1 MKLAFVFPGQGSQAV
16 GMLDSLAARPEV
28 ADLMKQA
35 DAALGEPLSAMIAH
49 GSAESLAL
57 TVNTQPAMLLA
68 GLACYR
74 AWRAA
79 GGPDADAVAGH
90 SLGEYTALTAA
101 GALEPSAAFA
111 LVRLRAQAMQEAVPV
126 GSGAMAAILGL
137 DDDQVR
143 AACRQATESLA
154 GQPCATP
161 GVADVVEPANFN
173 APSQV
178 VIAGSKAAV
187 ERACEAAK
195 ALGAKRALPLPVS
208 APFHSSLLRPAG
220 ERLALALRDVAL
232 RTPRVPLVNNVDV
245 AVRTEPSEIVD
256 ALVRQSYGPVRWVE
270 VVRALEAMGTTHL
283 IEFGPGKVLAG
294 LAKRIVPSVRV
305 SAVHDAASLDATL
318 GELG

>member
-16 GMLDSLAARPEV
+16 GMLDTLKDRPEV
-28 ADLMKQA
+28 AALMAEA
-35 DAALGEPLSAMIAH
+35 DTALGEPLSALIA
-49 GSAESLAL
+49 GGPAESLAL

-101 GALEPSAAFA
+101 GAFEPGAALR

-126 GSGAMAAILGL
+126 GSGSMAAILGL

-143 AACRQATESLA
+143 AACRQATESFAGLA
-154 GQPCATP
+154 PSTP
-161 GVADVVEPANFN
+161 GVPDVVEPANFN

-187 ERACEAAK
+187 DKACELAK
-195 ALGAKRALPLPVS
+195 SMGAKRAMPLAVS
-208 APFHSSLLRPAG
+208 APFHSSLLKPAG
-220 ERLALALRDVAL
+220 ERLAVALRDTVPAS
-232 RTPRVPLVNNVDV
+232 PRVPLVNNVDV
-245 AVRTEPSEIVD
+245 AVRSAPADIVD
-256 ALVRQSYGPVRWVE
+256 ALVRQSYGPVRWTE
-270 VVRALEAMGTTHL
+270 VVRALEAMGCTRM

-294 LAKRIVPSVRV
+294 LARRIAPGLQV
-305 SAVHDAASLDATL
+305 SAVHDAASLESTL
-318 GELG
+318 KEIA